1 MDKKKRIGLKILI
14 IVVIVGAIIGALVNF
29 ITDFMWF
36 SEMGYVSVFL
46 TKLFTM
52 LKIGIPV
59 FIVVTFLAYIY
70 LKVIKMGYFKRIVS
84 SEVTDE
90 KKLNLISWG
99 LAGAFGL
106 ITTYISTTRLWF
118 EVLQFFNSTDFN
130 KEDPL
135 FNNDISFYVL
145 KLGFING
152 LSGILLGVLV
162 VFLLLTAIYYG
173 ILISMHTPDFMKGGN
188 KEPEQEYQEEQTYS
202 GTSGTYGSAGGF
214 GDLFEN
220 LRKQFNGGQ
229 TQQRS
234 YRPASRGPSI
244 NKKNIWKLVEV
255 ARGPII
261 AIGVAL
267 FLMIGVTFFLKQFD
281 LLQVHR
287 GAVYGAGFTDVNIT
301 LWMYRVLVALSVVGA
316 VLVAVGFMKKRFKM
330 IALVPAAMILVGIIG
345 MGAGAIVQNFVVSPD
360 EINKESKYL
369 EYNMACTRDAYDLGA
384 VDVKSFSAAKGLT
397 SADITKNA
405 ETINNI
411 RINDY
416 TPAEKFYNQ
425 TQSIRQYYE
434 FNNVDVDRYVIDGEL
449 TQTFLSAREID
460 ESRISDTWMN
470 RHLKYTHGYG
480 ITLSRVDEITSSG
493 QPKMIVDSIPPE
505 SDTKSIK
512 IKRPEIYFG
521 ELTNDYILVNTDEK
535 EFDYPDGDNN
545 KYTKYQGKAGVKMN
559 LFARIM
565 FSIREKSL
573 KLLVSSNVN
582 SDSRI
587 VINRNIEE
595 RVNTI
600 MPYLEYE
607 EDPYMV
613 TVDGKLYWII
623 DAYTTSEKYPYSE
636 PWNSLTGKTNYIR
649 NSIKVV
655 IDAYNGNTDYY
666 IVDPDDPIAQTYKK
680 IFPALF
686 KDGKEMP
693 EGLRAHIRY
702 PHKMFNTQAKV
713 YERYHMKDVNVF
725 YQREDV
731 WAVSDEMYGTEETEM
746 SSQYYVMSL
755 PGETQTQF
763 VNSIPYTPK
772 DKKNMTGIFM
782 AKNDG
787 DNYGELVLYQLP
799 KSKVV
804 YGPMQIEA
812 QIDQNTE
819 ISKEFSLW
827 ASNGSNYSRGNM
839 FVIPIEDS
847 LLYVEPIYLE
857 ATNSSI
863 PEVKRVI
870 VAYGDQIAYKPTLA
884 EALVELFGD
893 GSADQINNGGGKSGS
908 SGDSSGDSSQSSSD
922 SKKLTRSQ
930 IIKKA
935 QEAFDKGE
943 QALKDGNWTEYG
955 KQQDKLKSYLEQ
967 LGE

>member
-1 MDKKKRIGLKILI
+1 MDKKKRIGMKILI
-14 IVVIVGAIIGALVNF
+14 IVIIVIAVIGALVNF

-36 SEMGYVSVFL
+36 NELGYVSVFL
-46 TKLFTM
+46 TKLFTQ

-59 FIVVTFLAYIY
+59 FLIVTFLAYIY
-70 LKVIKMGYFKRIVS
+70 LKVIKMGYFKKIVS
-84 SEVTDE
+84 SEVTNE
-90 KKLNLISWG
+90 KRLNLITWG
-99 LAGAFGL
+99 VAGVFGL
-106 ITTYISTTRLWF
+106 ITTYIATSQLWF

-130 KEDPL
+130 KADPL

-152 LSGILLGVLV
+152 LTSILLGVLV
-162 VFLLLTAIYYG
+162 VFILITVAYFG
-173 ILISMHTPDFMKGGN
+173 ILISMHTPDFMKGGSE
-188 KEPEQEYQEEQTYS
+188 EPEYEEQREYTGNS
-202 GTSGTYGSAGGF
+202 GTFGQGGGF

-220 LRKQFNGGQ
+220 LRRQFNGEQ
-229 TQQRS
+229 TQQRT
-234 YRPASRGPSI
+234 YRKPTTPSI
-244 NKKNIWKLVEV
+244 NKKSIWKLLDVIKGQ
-255 ARGPII
+255 AI
-261 AIGVAL
+261 AIGVAV
-267 FLMIGVTFFLKQFD
+267 FLLIGVTFLLKQFD

-301 LWMYRVLVALSVVGA
+301 LWMYRILMVLAVVGA
-316 VLVAVGFMKKRFKM
+316 VLFAVGLIRKKFKLMAIAPVAM
-330 IALVPAAMILVGIIG
+330 IAVGIIG
-345 MGAGAIVQNFVVSPD
+345 MAAGAVVQNFVVSPD

-369 EYNMACTRDAYDLGA
+369 EYNMSCTRDAYDLSD
-384 VDVKSFSAAKGLT
+384 VDVKSFSASKGLT
-397 SADITKNA
+397 ASDITKNA

-416 TPAEKFYNQ
+416 TPTEKFYNQ

-434 FNNVDVDRYVIDGEL
+434 FNNVDVDRYVLDGEL

-460 ESRISDTWMN
+460 ESRISDTWIN

-480 ITLSRVDEITSSG
+480 VTLSRVDEITASG
-493 QPKMIVDSIPPE
+493 QPKMLVRNIPPE
-505 SDTKSIK
+505 SDTKDIN
-512 IKRPEIYFG
+512 ITRPEIYFG

-545 KYTKYQGKAGVKMN
+545 KYTKYQGKAGVRMN

-565 FSIREKSL
+565 FSIRERSL

-595 RVNTI
+595 RVKTI
-600 MPYLEYE
+600 MPYLDYE
-607 EDPYMV
+607 EDPYMF

-636 PWNSLTGKTNYIR
+636 PWDSLTGKTNYIR

-693 EGLRAHIRY
+693 KSIRAHIRY

-725 YQREDV
+725 YQKEDV

-746 SSQYYVMSL
+746 TSQYYVMSL
-755 PGETQTQF
+755 PGETETQF

-787 DNYGELVLYQLP
+787 KEYGKLVLYQLP

-812 QIDQNTE
+812 QIDQNPE

-870 VAYGDQIAYKPTLA
+870 VAYGDQIAYKPTLG

-893 GSADQINNGGGKSGS
+893 GSDDQINNGGDKSD
-908 SGDSSGDSSQSSSD
+908 SGDSDKGDSSD
-922 SKKLTRSQ
+922 NKKLTKSQ

-935 QEAFDKGE
+935 QQAFDKGQE
-943 QALKDGNWTEYG
+943 ALKDGDWTEYG
-955 KQQDKLKSYLEQ
+955 KQQDKLQKYLEQ
-967 LGE
+967 LSK

>member
-1 MDKKKRIGLKILI
+1 MDKKKRVGLRILI
-14 IVVIVGAIIGALVNF
+14 IVVVVLAIIGALVNF

-46 TKLFTM
+46 TKLFTQ

-70 LKVIKMGYFKRIVS
+70 LKVIKMGYFKKIS
-84 SEVTDE
+84 SAEVTDE
-90 KKLNLISWG
+90 KKLNLITWG
-99 LAGAFGL
+99 LAIVFGL
-106 ITTYISTTRLWF
+106 IATYIATSKLWF

-130 KEDPL
+130 KSDPL

-152 LSGILLGVLV
+152 LTSILLGVLV
-162 VFLLLTAIYYG
+162 VFILLTVVYFG
-173 ILISMHTPDFMKGGN
+173 ILISMHTPDFMSKKEEEEPQYEEERTYTGN
-188 KEPEQEYQEEQTYS
+188 S
-202 GTSGTYGSAGGF
+202 GTFGQSGGL

-220 LRKQFNGGQ
+220 LRKQFGGDQYGGQ
-229 TQQRS
+229 SQQRT
-234 YRPASRGPSI
+234 YRKPSTPSI
-244 NKKNIWKLVEV
+244 NKKSIWKLLDVMKGQ
-255 ARGPII
+255 AI
-261 AIGVAL
+261 AIGVAV
-267 FLMIGVTFFLKQFD
+267 FLLIGVTFLLKQFD
-281 LLQVHR
+281 LLQTHR

-301 LWMYRVLVALSVVGA
+301 LWMYRVLMVLAVAGA
-316 VLVAVGFMKKRFKM
+316 VLFGIGLVKKKFKLMALAPLAM
-330 IALVPAAMILVGIIG
+330 IAVGIIG
-345 MGAGAIVQNFVVSPD
+345 MAAGAVIQNFVVSPD

-369 EYNMACTRDAYDLGA
+369 EYNMSCTRDAYDLSD
-384 VDVKSFSAAKGLT
+384 VDVKSFSATKGLT

-405 ETINNI
+405 DTINNI

-460 ESRISDTWMN
+460 ESRISDTWIN

-480 ITLSRVDEITSSG
+480 VTLSRVDEITASG
-493 QPKMIVDSIPPE
+493 QPKMLVSNIPPE
-505 SDTKSIK
+505 SETKSIQ
-512 IKRPEIYFG
+512 IKNPAIYFG

-565 FSIREKSL
+565 FSIRERSL

-595 RVNTI
+595 RVHTI

-613 TVDGKLYWII
+613 TVDGNLYWII

-636 PWNSLTGKTNYIR
+636 PWDSLSGKTNYIR

-693 EGLRAHIRY
+693 DGIRAHIRY

-725 YQREDV
+725 YQKEDV

-755 PGETQTQF
+755 PGETKTQF

-782 AKNDG
+782 AQNDG
-787 DNYGELVLYQLP
+787 DNYGKLVLYQLP
-799 KSKVV
+799 KSKVI

-812 QIDQNTE
+812 QIDQNPE

-884 EALVELFGD
+884 EALVELFGE
-893 GSADQINNGGGKSGS
+893 GSDEQINNGGDKSGGDS
-908 SGDSSGDSSQSSSD
+908 GGSGNSGNSGD
-922 SKKLTRSQ
+922 KKLTKSQ
-930 IIKKA
+930 IIQKA
-935 QEAFDKGE
+935 QQAFDKGQE
-943 QALKDGNWTEYG
+943 ALKNGDWTEYG
-955 KQQDKLKSYLEQ
+955 KQQDRLEKYLEQ